1 MDRSDA
7 GFATAGLAHRST
19 TKPYPLWL
27 WPTLLSLDATA
38 VAITWLLLFARSF
51 RVPLGGAPIAAL
63 GLWVWLLY
71 AGDRILDG
79 LREPSPAVETRRHR
93 FYRMN
98 RRPAL
103 IVAGI
108 VAATALVI
116 SLVWLDAATRRAG
129 FELAL
134 LVAGYFAVTHLAFPA
149 NRAFWPKELFVAVL
163 FAAGVCLPVW
173 SELGADRTR
182 LIGPLLM
189 LTAVFWIN
197 ALGIDCWENAP
208 DRAAR
213 RQIESRTSRALAVR
227 LGPAAMGLAIFSAI
241 LGFDSSAAPIYL
253 SIAISALLLMILELN
268 SSRLIT
274 PILRVTADTALLTPL
289 LFLLRHF

>member
-7 GFATAGLAHRST
+7 GFATAGFADQST
-19 TKPYPLWL
+19 PQAYPLWL
-27 WPTLLSLDATA
+27 WPTLLSLDAPA

-51 RVPLGGAPIAAL
+51 QVKLGSAPIAAL

-79 LREPSPAVETRRHR
+79 LREPSPTFETRRHR
-93 FYRMN
+93 FYRLN

-103 IVAGI
+103 IAAGI

-116 SLVWLDAATRRAG
+116 SLGWLDPATRRGG

-134 LVAGYFAVTHLAFPA
+134 FVSGYFAVTHLMFPA

-173 SELGADRTR
+173 SQLGANRSA
-182 LIGPLLM
+182 LLGPFLM

-213 RQIESRTSRALAVR
+213 RRIESRISRALAVR
-227 LGPAAMGLAIFSAI
+227 LGPAAMGLAIVSVL
-241 LGFDSSAAPIYL
+241 LGFDSIVAPIYF
-253 SIAISALLLMILELN
+253 SIAISALLLMVLEIN

-274 PILRVTADTALLTPL
+274 PILRVTADTALLTPI
-289 LFLLRHF
+289 LFLLRRL